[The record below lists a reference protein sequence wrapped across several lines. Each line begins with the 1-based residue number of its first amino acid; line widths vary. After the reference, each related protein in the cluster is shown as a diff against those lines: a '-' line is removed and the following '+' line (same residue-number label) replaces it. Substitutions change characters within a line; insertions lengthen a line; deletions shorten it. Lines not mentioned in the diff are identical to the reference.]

1 MGSSIDIKVL
11 LGRKIRELRKR
22 KGLTQS
28 EFADKIEA
36 CERNVSKIECGK
48 NFVTAEKLAKIME
61 VLEVEPHELFNFKS
75 NDDTSKLKE
84 ELLTAIKNEAVD
96 IRLLYQ
102 FYSSI
107 K

>member
-48 NFVTAEKLAKIME
+48 NFVTAEKLAKIIE
-61 VLEVEPHELFNFKS
+61 VLEVEPQELFNFKYQ
-75 NDDTSKLKE
+75 DETKAL
-84 ELLTAIKNEAVD
+84 KNELIKAIQTDAVD
-96 IRLLYQ
+96 IRLMYR